1 VNNWWIIKRPEIDN
15 LAVNETKDVIRH
27 GDEIHIVHG
36 MSGRLLNSHDVAAPV
51 TPQNQVSLNPESNLK
66 PEAEKE
72 LANEELKIY
81 V

>member
-1 VNNWWIIKRPEIDN
+1 VDN

-51 TPQNQVSLNPESNLK
+51 SPQNQVRFLNK
-66 PEAEKE
+66 YI
-72 LANEELKIY
+72 LKIR
-81 V
+81 